1 MSEQIYQY
9 LLDNTKFDLPMDIV
23 ARQAGNILQRQY
35 INLLSRGLSR
45 QQVDEQME
53 QLRAGS
59 EEQAKE
65 QLKTFFIMDKVAE
78 KLEIEVTE
86 EEINGHIAQR
96 GDPAGPAAGEA
107 QGADGA
113 RRLALPVPPGR
124 PPEQMHQQ
132 TARIGEH
139 YRASVRREARKG
151 GKAQEIEEEA
161 AAESEEG
168 KDRGLESVKDGSMSA
183 KDYLKHIG
191 RPDTYDQ
198 YAQYQRY
205 RQMSLDDMLLENRIV
220 FLIGDINY
228 ARAAEVIMKLLYLD
242 NLKKGRE
249 ISLYINSPGGTVD
262 DTLAIYDTMR
272 FVGSPIATYCIGRA
286 QSGGAVVLAAG
297 TKGSRFALPHAKI
310 MLHQPW
316 GGVTGQASD
325 IKIQAEEILRA
336 KQTINRHPGQAHR
349 PAAREDPARDRAG

>member
-1 MSEQIYQY
+1 MKDHSMAVQ
-9 LLDNTKFDLPMDIV
+9 DH
-23 ARQAGNILQRQY
+23 
-35 INLLSRGLSR
+35 
-45 QQVDEQME
+45 
-53 QLRAGS
+53 LR
-59 EEQAKE
+59 
-65 QLKTFFIMDKVAE
+65 
-78 KLEIEVTE
+78 
-86 EEINGHIAQR
+86 
-96 GDPAGPAAGEA
+96 
-107 QGADGA
+107 
-113 RRLALPVPPGR
+113 
-124 PPEQMHQQ
+124 
-132 TARIGEH
+132 
-139 YRASVRREARKG
+139 
-151 GKAQEIEEEA
+151 
-161 AAESEEG
+161 
-168 KDRGLESVKDGSMSA
+168 
-183 KDYLKHIG
+183 HIG

-198 YAQYQRY
+198 HAGYQRY

-262 DTLAIYDTMR
+262 DTMAIYDTMR

-336 KQTINRHPGQAHR
+336 KQTLNQILAKHTGQPLEKIQLETERDNYMSAEDAKAYGLIDEVLHEDEHPKTEAKTDEGK
-349 PAAREDPARDRAG
+349 GS